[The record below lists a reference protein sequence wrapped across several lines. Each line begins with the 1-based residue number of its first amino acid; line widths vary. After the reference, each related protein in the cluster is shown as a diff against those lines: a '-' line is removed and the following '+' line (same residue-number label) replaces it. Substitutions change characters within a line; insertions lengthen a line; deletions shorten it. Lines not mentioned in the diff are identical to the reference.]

1 MTLVNSPT
9 RTTRIAQSVLTQI
22 APSSPR
28 PAVETATE
36 GTEAISKVGEVER
49 NPAIVHGSAVVC
61 GLERIDPW
69 SDESY
74 RAAQPVKSENVNL
87 EFRMRS
93 DLSDNRPQKRTS
105 HEMER

>member
-1 MTLVNSPT
+1 MSLVNSPT
-9 RTTRIAQSVLTQI
+9 RTTRIAYSVTTHI

-36 GTEAISKVGEVER
+36 GTEAISKVDDER
-49 NPAIVHGSAVVC
+49 SSAIVHGSAVVR
-61 GLERIDPW
+61 GLEIIDPS

-93 DLSDNRPQKRTS
+93 DLSDHSPNKRTS
-105 HEMER
+105 HEIER